1 MDVKEHVERTVAR
14 KVAIGVALLVGFIV
28 FIIAGGL
35 VVRLLWN
42 WLMPDIVGLR
52 QISWAEAV
60 GLLALSR
67 ILFGG
72 FGGNGGR
79 RHDGRWRHERR
90 EWWKTPRERDANDI
104 AQ

>member
-1 MDVKEHVERTVAR
+1 MDLKEHVERTVAK

-42 WLMPDIVGLR
+42 WLIPDIFGLR
-52 QISWAEAV
+52 ELSWVEALA
-60 GLLALSR
+60 LLVLSR

-72 FGGNGGR
+72 FGASGGGGHDR
-79 RHDGRWRHERR
+79 GRHKRS
-90 EWWKTPRERDANDI
+90 EWWKKTPERTDANDI